1 LEVTRRAGRLSR
13 LLHHRCGPYPDSPPQ
28 RRVPILVVGGGAG
41 FIWPPIGQSLGDKIN
56 GLVSV
61 ASWNLDSRNVKDSA
75 KLTEVTQRYRKAYGS
90 FMPEKAGE
98 AYGGVTVLAAAI
110 ESAGSDDP
118 AKVRDALAKL
128 HLTDSIMQPGEVEF
142 DENGAGKHVVPVIIQ
157 WQNGAPSTVFPE
169 SVATSSVAKP

>member
-1 LEVTRRAGRLSR
+1 
-13 LLHHRCGPYPDSPPQ
+13 
-28 RRVPILVVGGGAG
+28 VVGGGAG
-41 FIWPPIGQSLGDKIN
+41 FIWPPIGQSLGDKVN

-90 FMPEKAGE
+90 FMPEQAGE

-118 AKVRDALAKL
+118 EKVRDALAKL
-128 HLTDSIMQPGEVEF
+128 HLTDSVMQPGEVEF
-142 DENGAGKHVVPVIIQ
+142 DEKGASKHVVPVIIQ

-169 SVATSSVAKP
+169 SVATSPVTQP